1 MSSNV
6 GSTRYRNLRL
16 TSASEFIVK
25 HFLLSKFVLLA
36 LLLIP
41 SEAQAF
47 DYAAHCR
54 MSNRALRLAVH
65 RATAELPEADPRR
78 ARLRALADSTQTAR
92 CVETPKPMRL
102 PSYAYGEWVA
112 LVDWAGSP
120 ADFYLTPVDARNSS
134 TTGVPADEMVQLAL
148 NPLQGLR
155 VLHDNGSHF
164 GSHALY
170 TFRVWHLHALHEAA
184 RGNVEAA
191 LIYNAFADHSLED
204 LFAPGHIFAPR
215 MGLNDMATGGIHNAY
230 NLRGAWYHPRET
242 DSLAVYLEAAGVMR
256 DRLSPSADSLAIK
269 AGCTGLNSLR
279 ACVSGWVGDSIA
291 MFGDNQLERS
301 PRQELFVTLVV
312 ARSVEDVLRTW
323 LEGAAATRPTDNF
336 ANLRW
341 CGYASDDWEAGV
353 IEWTSPTA
361 QIPYGSM
368 RRETDRGLPRMESW
382 RTYRAG
388 YVASLLERAGYL
400 QISTERLIAAK
411 PAGWSG
417 TATGQG
423 LWADLRDD
431 VSTFWGADARLMLP
445 GEPEDLA
452 VGVFRRGLSSLNRIN
467 ARVSYVGGVRAQPW
481 REAVEPHFGGN
492 LELGFGTLYLEIN
505 PSLAWNS
512 RSGMALTVMQGI
524 SFAPPKRG
532 KWVPPHPTLPPVT
545 DAGKHA
551 CSPESENSVL
561 MP

>member
-1 MSSNV
+1 M
-6 GSTRYRNLRL
+6 
-16 TSASEFIVK
+16 K
-25 HFLLSKFVLLA
+25 HLLYYTVVLLA
-36 LLLIP
+36 LVQNP
-41 SEAQAF
+41 AEAWAF

-54 MSNRALRLAVH
+54 MSNRALRLAVQ
-65 RATAELPEADPRR
+65 RATAELSETDPRYM
-78 ARLRALADSTQTAR
+78 RLRVLADSTRSAR
-92 CVETPKPMRL
+92 CVESPEPYRL
-102 PSYAYGEWVA
+102 PSHAYGEWVA

-120 ADFYLTPVDARNSS
+120 ADFFLTPADARNSS
-134 TTGVPADEMVQLAL
+134 TNDIPADPMVQLAS

-170 TFRVWHLHALHEAA
+170 TFRAWHLHALQEAA

-191 LIYNAFADHSLED
+191 LVYNAFADHSLED

-230 NLRGAWYHPRET
+230 NLRGAWYDPRGIDSLSVYLAGGAAGMRDGLVPSAE
-242 DSLAVYLEAAGVMR
+242 SLAV
-256 DRLSPSADSLAIK
+256 K
-269 AGCTGLNSLR
+269 AGCAGASALQ
-279 ACVSGWVGDSIA
+279 ACVSGWAQDPIP

-301 PRQELFVTLVV
+301 PRQELFVTLVI

-323 LEGAAATRPTDNF
+323 LDGSPAPHATDHF
-336 ANLRW
+336 ANVRW

-368 RRETDRGLPRMESW
+368 RRETDRGLPRMEKW

-388 YVASLLERAGYL
+388 YVAGLVKRAGYL
-400 QISTERLIAAK
+400 QLSAERVSAAK

-417 TATGQG
+417 TAPGQG
-423 LWADLRDD
+423 LWADLQDD
-431 VSTFWGADARLMLP
+431 LSTFWGADVRIPLA
-445 GEPEDLA
+445 GETEDLA
-452 VGVFRRGLSSLNRIN
+452 VGIFRRGMSSLNRIN

-481 REAVEPHFGGN
+481 REAIEPHVGANF
-492 LELGFGTLYLEIN
+492 ELGFGTLFLEVN
-505 PSLAWNS
+505 PSVSFNT
-512 RSGMALTVMQGI
+512 RSGAALTIMQGI
-524 SFAPPKRG
+524 SFAPPRRG
-532 KWVPPHPTLPPVT
+532 KWVPPHPTPPPVT
-545 DAGKHA
+545 PPGKHA
-551 CSPESENSVL
+551 CDSGSKNSVL